1 VVVVVAIT
9 IVVVMV
15 VVVMAVVAIIVVPVL
30 AVLLPTARQWHLPL
44 AGSPSVQLAYT
55 ARHTPQASSVAQ
67 TPHPDPLAVDRPH
80 PSSLRVPH
88 VTSGLHSSTWRQ

>member
-1 VVVVVAIT
+1 V
-9 IVVVMV
+9 VVVMV
-15 VVVMAVVAIIVVPVL
+15 VVVMAVVAIIVVPML